1 MNAKTNNTKVLVSRD
16 TKKVIE
22 NKILTFN
29 TKYNDDINK
38 LLNIINSINKNIK
51 LDINCEYL
59 NLDKLLVSYY
69 VIFLIF
75 ARNILQESYQEY
87 LLNNFYFYNHIL
99 NETLI
104 KKYKKEVNAIENKF
118 NLDLNKINLDF

>member
-16 TKKVIE
+16 IKKVIE

-38 LLNIINSINKNIK
+38 LLNLINSINKNIK

-59 NLDKLLVSYY
+59 N
-69 VIFLIF
+69 
-75 ARNILQESYQEY
+75 
-87 LLNNFYFYNHIL
+87 
-99 NETLI
+99 
-104 KKYKKEVNAIENKF
+104 
-118 NLDLNKINLDF
+118 